1 MKMQISYILKGCV
14 VMSMDTLK
22 VKIIKKAWEDADF
35 KARLLADPRSA
46 LKQDFGIEVPEGIE
60 LSVLA
65 ETPAHY
71 ALVIPPQPEE
81 LEQLKSTGVQPQISW
96 N

>member
-1 MKMQISYILKGCV
+1 
-14 VMSMDTLK
+14 MSMDTLK

-46 LKQDFGIEVPEGIE
+46 LKQDFGIDVPEGIE

-65 ETPAHY
+65 ETSAHY

-81 LEQLKSTGVQPQISW
+81 LDQLKSTGVQPQISW

>member
-1 MKMQISYILKGCV
+1 
-14 VMSMDTLK
+14 MSTDALR
-22 VKIIKKAWEDADF
+22 VKIIQKAWEDADF

-46 LKQDFGIEVPEGIE
+46 LKQDFGIEVPEDIE

-81 LEQLKSTGVQPQISW
+81 MDQLKSTGAEVKFSW

>member
-1 MKMQISYILKGCV
+1 
-14 VMSMDTLK
+14 MSMDTLK

-71 ALVIPPQPEE
+71 ALVVPPQPEE
-81 LEQLKSTGVQPQISW
+81 LEQLKSNGAQPQISW
-96 N
+96 T

>member
-1 MKMQISYILKGCV
+1 
-14 VMSMDTLK
+14 MSMDTLK

-46 LKQDFGIEVPEGIE
+46 LKQDFGIEVPEDIE

-81 LEQLKSTGVQPQISW
+81 LDQLKATGVAPQVTWS
-96 N
+96 